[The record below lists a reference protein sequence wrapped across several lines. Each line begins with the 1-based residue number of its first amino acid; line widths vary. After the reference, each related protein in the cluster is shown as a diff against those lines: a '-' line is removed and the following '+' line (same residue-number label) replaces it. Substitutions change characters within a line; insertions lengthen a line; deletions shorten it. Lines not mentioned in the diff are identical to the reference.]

1 MCRSLLSLIPQNT
14 LKQAIFTIFLPHRQ
28 REHRRAFSAYKSQCE
43 KCNRGGAAG
52 GNAHCG
58 GSSSSS
64 EDFFSAEEEEEDDFT
79 SAEQSNEQSNEQST
93 DATMGR
99 VDAQAQREVEDKAR
113 MAAEETELYYI
124 LLYLL
129 NVLVLVPQLHMC
141 DERINLVPLLTP
153 KYSADSFHW
162 KPCDPECDSCNT
174 YRQQFSSLKRPSFP
188 KPSLCK
194 CKQCWLLHGPNNE
207 TLLYNLRWRDETKAL
222 SESVGGCKSS

>member
-1 MCRSLLSLIPQNT
+1 MCRSLLALIPQNT

-28 REHRRAFSAYKSQCE
+28 REHWRAFSAYKSQCK

-64 EDFFSAEEEEEDDFT
+64 EDFFSAEEEEEEDDFT
-79 SAEQSNEQSNEQST
+79 SAEQSNEQST

-162 KPCDPECDSCNT
+162 KPCDPECDICNT
-174 YRQQFSSLKRPSFP
+174 YRQQFSSLKMPSFP
-188 KPSLCK
+188 NPSLCK
-194 CKQCWLLHGPNNE
+194 CKQCWLLHEPNNE